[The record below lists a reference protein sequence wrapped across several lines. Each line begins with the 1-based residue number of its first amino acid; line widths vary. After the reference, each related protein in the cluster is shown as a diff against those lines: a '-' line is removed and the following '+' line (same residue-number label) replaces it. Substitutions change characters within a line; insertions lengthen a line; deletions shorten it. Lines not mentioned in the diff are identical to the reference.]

1 MAEISLNKNKID
13 ESTGEVKRRGQ
24 IASIWFRF
32 KKNKLALAGLII
44 FVALVIIA
52 FISPLILDYE
62 TDIIT
67 QEISNRFQGPSLEH
81 LFGTDQFGR
90 DIFKRILWGSR
101 TSMFVGIGVVAISLG
116 GGAII
121 GSISGYY
128 EGSVADNVLMRL
140 CDMFLA
146 IPGTLL
152 AIALVSA
159 FGNSIPNLMLALG
172 IRTLPKRSRIVR
184 SSVLSLKNQEFVEAA
199 ISCGTSD
206 ARIMFRHILPN
217 AVGPM
222 IVEGTL
228 SVARSIIS
236 IASMSFIGLGIQPP
250 NPEWGAMLSEAK
262 TQMINYPYLVYAPGF
277 AIVLTVMSLTLIGD
291 GLRDALDPKMKN

>member
-116 GGAII
+116 GGAN
-121 GSISGYY
+121 Y
-128 EGSVADNVLMRL
+128 RL
-140 CDMFLA
+140 Y
-146 IPGTLL
+146 
-152 AIALVSA
+152 
-159 FGNSIPNLMLALG
+159 
-172 IRTLPKRSRIVR
+172 IR
-184 SSVLSLKNQEFVEAA
+184 
-199 ISCGTSD
+199 
-206 ARIMFRHILPN
+206 IL
-217 AVGPM
+217 
-222 IVEGTL
+222 
-228 SVARSIIS
+228 
-236 IASMSFIGLGIQPP
+236 
-250 NPEWGAMLSEAK
+250 
-262 TQMINYPYLVYAPGF
+262 
-277 AIVLTVMSLTLIGD
+277 
-291 GLRDALDPKMKN
+291 